1 MQRID
6 GGVNAP
12 KGYEASGI
20 EAGIKYENRKDMAL
34 VFSTEPANVAG
45 TFTTNVVKAAP
56 VQWDKEIVESGH
68 HVRAVVLNSGIANAA
83 TGKEGKEYNYEM
95 ASEIAK
101 VLGIVP
107 EEVLTASH
115 RSHRDA
121 ASYGTD
127 PQRSTA
133 FERCPD
139 NGPPGGE
146 RCSQSH
152 YDDGYD
158 SERMCRYV

>member
-34 VFSTEPANVAG
+34 VFSTEPANAAG

-107 EEVLTASH
+107 EEVLTASTGVIGMQL
-115 RSHRDA
+115 RMAPIRKGAPLLKDALTTDRQGAKDA
-121 ASYGTD
+121 ARRLPSV
-127 PQRSTA
+127 
-133 FERCPD
+133 E
-139 NGPPGGE
+139 
-146 RCSQSH
+146 
-152 YDDGYD
+152 
-158 SERMCRYV
+158 